1 MTDFENAGTVQGSND
16 TNNDGWTE
24 DGNCAGKIY
33 IFSGQ
38 DLRCRSWD
46 ALYNLSG
53 HACCGGYEDTLWGLV
68 SCKDDEKLLAK
79 KKDAQLC
86 REIGEY
92 CSKKIKLGF
101 AKICVQ
107 KKKTYCCFNSKL
119 AKTIVEQGNIQ
130 LGRNFGSAESPN
142 CQGFQVQD
150 FEKLDFSK
158 MDFTDA
164 FDLPSSSDI
173 NGIISGLK
181 NLGNNISK

>member
-24 DGNCAGKIY
+24 DGNCAGNIY

-53 HACCGGYEDTLWGLV
+53 HACCGGY
-68 SCKDDEKLLAK
+68 
-79 KKDAQLC
+79 
-86 REIGEY
+86 
-92 CSKKIKLGF
+92 
-101 AKICVQ
+101 
-107 KKKTYCCFNSKL
+107 
-119 AKTIVEQGNIQ
+119 IQ

-142 CQGFQVQD
+142 CQGFQVED